1 MRLAHRLVIYSFVL
15 IAILVVVIAAIV
27 NSRLRKNIAQEN
39 ETSLAREARLV
50 AVQWT
55 PGRNADSLADAAG
68 AALERR
74 VTLIDS
80 NGSVV
85 GDSDFDS
92 LGLRSLQ
99 NHSTRPEVVE
109 ARRSGTGFAR
119 RLSPSRGDE
128 ELYAAVKAGSGV
140 ARVSLASGALN
151 AIFASAQRDIVVAG
165 ILALVGAM
173 LIAYLFA
180 RDVSKPI
187 VELRDRAHALA
198 ANDFSERPV
207 IEAPGEVGELATSL
221 HRLSTQLERLEGT
234 RRDFVA
240 NVSHELRTPL
250 TIVGGFAETLAHDDP
265 PSETRKEF
273 ASMILSNTQRM
284 QRIVDD
290 LLDLSRIESGGWIP
304 KPSVLDITEVV
315 AEVVAPLLPSAESK
329 GLSVRT
335 YIPAAAAT
343 AYADRTAIRQI
354 LANLF
359 ENAVRHTSVGA
370 ITVFSEPDPLGV
382 WIGVRD
388 TGEGISPEH
397 LPRIF
402 ERFYRADS
410 GRSRERGGTGL
421 GLSIVRHMT
430 EAHGGRVR
438 ATSRVHEGTSMAVL
452 FPSASQI
459 PGRRQP
465 GE

>member
-1 MRLAHRLVIYSFVL
+1 MKLAHRLLLYSFIL
-15 IAILVVVIAAIV
+15 IAILIVAIAGIV
-27 NSRLRKNIAQEN
+27 DNRLRKNITQEN
-39 ETSLAREARLV
+39 ETSLIREARLV

-55 PGRNADSLADAAG
+55 PVRNADSLADAAG
-68 AALERR
+68 AALQRR

-80 NGSVV
+80 TGTVV

-92 LGLRSLQ
+92 LGLRSMQ
-99 NHSTRPEVVE
+99 NHSTRPEVID
-109 ARRSGTGFAR
+109 ARHEGIGFAR

-128 ELYAAVKAGSGV
+128 ELYAAVRASSGI
-140 ARVSLASGALN
+140 ARVSVATGTLN
-151 AIFASAQRDIVVAG
+151 AIFANAQRDIVIAG
-165 ILALVGAM
+165 IFALAGAM

-180 RDVSKPI
+180 RDVSKPV

-207 IEAPGEVGELATSL
+207 IEAPGEVGDLAFSL

-265 PSETRKEF
+265 PSQTRKEF

-304 KPSVLDITEVV
+304 KPASVQIAEVV
-315 AEVVAPLLPSAESK
+315 SEVVAPLLPSAEAK
-329 GLSVRT
+329 GLSVRS
-335 YIPAAAAT
+335 YVPASAPV

-354 LANLF
+354 LANLI
-359 ENAVRHTSVGA
+359 ENAVRHTAVGV
-370 ITVFSEPDPLGV
+370 ITVFSEPDPHGV

-388 TGEGISPEH
+388 TGEGISSEH

-438 ATSRVHEGTSMAVL
+438 ATSRIDEGTSIAVF
-452 FPSASQI
+452 FPAS
-459 PGRRQP
+459 GRSTGGLQS
-465 GE
+465 GL